1 MRRCRQVLT
10 WLRPASLP
18 EQWSNGSSRRRLT
31 MPESP
36 PVLTSSP
43 VLQGERV
50 AFTGVLASMTH
61 AKAAGL
67 VTEHGGESSEHVSRQ
82 TTLLVVG
89 EEGWPLEDDG
99 QPSVKLQQAERLRS
113 VGEPLRIIGESDWL
127 QLLGLTDRREE
138 MQRLYTPAMLSQML
152 VVSVHVIRGWERAGL
167 IRPVRRVFRLPYF
180 DFQEAASARRLSELL
195 ASGVPRHEIEESL
208 RQLPSVKGGQARP
221 LEQLRLLAHH
231 HRVAIRD
238 DKGLREAASG
248 QRLLDFEPADETE
261 ESVEHAESVKFPAR
275 NGLPDWSA
283 TDWFDEG
290 CRRYAAGEIE
300 SAIEALRCS
309 LMQTP
314 GQPEAHF
321 HLAECLYRLGQ
332 SRPSLERYYCA
343 VEHDHDYLEAWTQL
357 GCLHSELGET
367 DQALDA
373 FRIALD
379 VHADFPDA
387 NFHMAEML
395 TAQGRADEARAHWVT
410 FLKNDP
416 RGPWADLARQRL
428 GEHSAD

>member
-1 MRRCRQVLT
+1 MT
-10 WLRPASLP
+10 FTPPAM
-18 EQWSNGSSRRRLT
+18 T
-31 MPESP
+31 DTP

-43 VLQGERV
+43 ALQGERV

-61 AKAAGL
+61 AKASGL
-67 VTEHGGESSEHVSRQ
+67 VAEHGGESSEHVSRQ

-99 QPSVKLQQAERLRS
+99 QPSVKLQHAERLKS
-113 VGEPLRIIGESDWL
+113 LGEPLRIIGESDWL
-127 QLLGLTDRREE
+127 QLLGLTERREE
-138 MQRLYTPAMLSQML
+138 MHCLYTPAMLSQML
-152 VVSVHVIRGWERAGL
+152 DVSVHVVRGWERAGL
-167 IRPVRRVFRLPYF
+167 IRPVKRVFRLPYF

-195 ASGVPRHEIEESL
+195 ASGVSREELEDSL
-208 RQLPSVKGGQARP
+208 RQLPSVKGGSARP

-238 DKGLREAASG
+238 ERGLREAASG
-248 QRLLDFEPADETE
+248 QRLLEFEPEAEAPPNEPHHETL
-261 ESVEHAESVKFPAR
+261 KFPAR
-275 NGLPDWSA
+275 TGLPDWTA

-290 CRRYAAGEIE
+290 CRRYAAGEIDL
-300 SAIEALRCS
+300 AVEALRCS
-309 LMQTP
+309 LMQKPTH
-314 GQPEAHF
+314 PETHF
-321 HLAECLYRLGQ
+321 HLAECLYRLGHA
-332 SRPSLERYYCA
+332 RPALERYYCA

-357 GCLHSELGET
+357 GCLHAELGEA

-387 NFHMAEML
+387 NFHVAEL
-395 TAQGRADEARAHWVT
+395 LAAQGRFEEARPHWET
-410 FLKNDP
+410 FLKHHP

-428 GEHSAD
+428 ETESSH